1 MSFFDSAFGIHALA
15 MEVRAKRA
23 EVLAANIANAD
34 TPNYQ
39 ARDFDFKA
47 VLNGELSGTTLAR
60 TDERHLAGG
69 NERYFGADLQ
79 YRVPAQGALD
89 QNTVD
94 VQAERAQF
102 LDNALRYQ
110 ASVRFL
116 DSRLASLVRAFR
128 GE

>member
-1 MSFFDSAFGIHALA
+1 MSLFDSSLGIHALA

-34 TPNYQ
+34 TPDYQ

-47 VLNGELSGTTLAR
+47 VLNGVQTGTTLAQS
-60 TDERHLAGG
+60 DPRHLANG
-69 NERYFGADLQ
+69 NAQYFGADLQ
-79 YRVPAQGALD
+79 YRIPAQGALD

-94 VQAERAQF
+94 VQEERAQF
-102 LDNALRYQ
+102 LDNALRYE

-116 DSRLASLVRAFR
+116 NDRLTNLVRAFQ
-128 GE
+128 GQ